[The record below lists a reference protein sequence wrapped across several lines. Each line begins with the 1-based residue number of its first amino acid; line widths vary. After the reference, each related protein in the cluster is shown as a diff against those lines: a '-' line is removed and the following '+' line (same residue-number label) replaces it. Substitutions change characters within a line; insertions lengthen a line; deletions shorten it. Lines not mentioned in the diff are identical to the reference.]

1 MAGIG
6 FNLRALSQHHSI
18 LAPFISLAHAA
29 WASSGP
35 LVLTAVCLLVVQL
48 LAVERIPAGE
58 LTLFRAVLTYAS
70 MIALITASPIGL
82 VVTRLV
88 ADSIYLALPTRIPA
102 LLAGATICAASLTG
116 TAGIFVWSAFVALP
130 ANEAISAWI
139 LTQSFALLWIPAI
152 VSGTLKDYVGVTGGF
167 LVGALLASS
176 VAMLLAQDELS
187 TCAMMWSM
195 SVANVTTALWLSAR
209 VLFAYPKLP
218 TNAVEGAHSIA
229 RGLWQFPLLSLG
241 AAMGALGIWVDKWVL
256 WSSDLGRTVAVGL
269 VYAPVYDSAMFIAFL
284 VIVPALAVFIIYMET
299 DLQVHVAR
307 FLSHLLNQG
316 TLHEIQKAADRVGS
330 TFRASLLHLFLVQ
343 AAMTAC
349 VMISLPLIVEAL
361 GMQFRQI
368 PVLRLGLLGSLFHL
382 LFLICSSVL
391 LFINRQIAYC
401 VLQIVFFLMNGLLSW
416 AFLRLGSDLTAM
428 GYFATTTTCGIGA
441 YLWLDRTLRNL
452 VYLTFAGVRP
462 LPTTLNA

>member
-1 MAGIG
+1 MGE
-6 FNLRALSQHHSI
+6 LRPAR
-18 LAPFISLAHAA
+18 AY
-29 WASSGP
+29 GG
-35 LVLTAVCLLVVQL
+35 L
-48 LAVERIPAGE
+48 LAGCSTAGCREIPAGE

-130 ANEAISAWI
+130 VNEAISAWI

-316 TLHEIQKAADRVGS
+316 TLHEIKK
-330 TFRASLLHLFLVQ
+330 
-343 AAMTAC
+343 
-349 VMISLPLIVEAL
+349 LPTELEAL
-361 GMQFRQI
+361 FA
-368 PVLRLGLLGSLFHL
+368 LRCY
-382 LFLICSSVL
+382 ICSW
-391 LFINRQIAYC
+391 C
-401 VLQIVFFLMNGLLSW
+401 
-416 AFLRLGSDLTAM
+416 
-428 GYFATTTTCGIGA
+428 
-441 YLWLDRTLRNL
+441 
-452 VYLTFAGVRP
+452 RP
-462 LPTTLNA
+462 R